1 MLEEDITPPG
11 LGQGQ
16 SNLSLEAQA
25 LDVACRCIRVAHT
38 DNEVFKVVNTLA
50 VALGA
55 RRTEIGTIKA
65 LHAVLLQLVWPDM
78 SNAEARSLTGASM
91 SNCTKWRSRV
101 LKVKSEHLTHS
112 TRLPPESSSPSLAQD
127 RLVAGPAPGT

>member
-1 MLEEDITPPG
+1 MPRASRYANLATNAQLPVEALQVLEEDITPPG

-55 RRTEIGTIKA
+55 RRTETGTIKA

-91 SNCTKWRSRV
+91 SNCTNDGEAV
-101 LKVKSEHLTHS
+101 F
-112 TRLPPESSSPSLAQD
+112 
-127 RLVAGPAPGT
+127 